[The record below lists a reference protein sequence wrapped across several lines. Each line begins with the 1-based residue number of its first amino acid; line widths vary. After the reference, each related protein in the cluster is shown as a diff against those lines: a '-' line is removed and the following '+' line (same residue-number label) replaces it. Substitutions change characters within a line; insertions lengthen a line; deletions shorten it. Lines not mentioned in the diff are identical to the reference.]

1 MATQTFTLAPL
12 PYDYKALEPE
22 ISEETLHYHYDK
34 HAAGYVTK
42 LNALLPGTPFEG
54 MTLEEMILKSDGAI
68 YNNAAQ
74 IWNHAFYFGGLAAA
88 PQHTPE
94 GALLAALEAAFG
106 SFEAFKEKMTADAA
120 ALFGS
125 GYAWLVEGEDGKL
138 SVYCGANADNP
149 LRHGLRPLLCI
160 DVWEHAYYIDWRNL
174 RADAVKA
181 IWNRVD
187 WKVIGERYGK

>member
-1 MATQTFTLAPL
+1 MKMATFTLAPL
-12 PYDYKALEPE
+12 PYDYKALAPE
-22 ISEETLHYHYDK
+22 ISEETLHFHYDK

-42 LNALLPGTPFEG
+42 LNSLLPGTAFENA
-54 MTLEEMILKSDGAI
+54 TLEDMILRSEGAI

-74 IWNHAFYFGGLAAA
+74 IWNHEFYFGSLAAE
-88 PQHTPE
+88 PQHQPE
-94 GALLAALEAAFG
+94 GALLKAIEASFG
-106 SFEAFKEKMTADAA
+106 SFDGFKGQMTAAAA

-125 GYAWLVEGEDGKL
+125 GYVWLVEEKDGKL
-138 SVYCGANADNP
+138 SVYSGANADNP
-149 LRHGLRPLLCI
+149 LRHELRPLLCL

-187 WKVIGERYGK
+187 WKVIGQRFGR